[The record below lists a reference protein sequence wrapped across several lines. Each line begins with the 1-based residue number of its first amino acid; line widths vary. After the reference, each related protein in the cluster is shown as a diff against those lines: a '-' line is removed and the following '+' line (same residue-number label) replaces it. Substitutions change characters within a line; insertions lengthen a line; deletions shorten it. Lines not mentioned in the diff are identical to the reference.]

1 MNRATLLLCLFGI
14 VSSNLINNVAARLG
28 GEGIVGGE
36 RADEKQ
42 FPYQVALLVKGKLVC
57 GGGIIG
63 DKYILT
69 AAHCFIDK
77 DGSFYNKAYTVVAG
91 STDLNLDEGIE
102 ITPEKVYVHKGY
114 QPPNFDNDIAILKLK
129 EGLGVDS
136 DPSLSKL
143 NLPKANLKY
152 TGRTAVIS
160 GYGFT
165 TIQVMTHPLIGIP
178 MEVGGSTDNKLHFTE
193 VDIISNAE
201 CSQRNA
207 PKPVYNS
214 NICGQVKQH
223 NPSKPEGICSG
234 DSGSPLV
241 VDDDVVIG
249 VVSTSP
255 LGCDETVEA
264 ASYTRVSSHLSFIEN
279 VLKGKYTTEVSI
291 FEIPDDKPA
300 QKPSAGFPFFPS
312 YPSYGQDDDIFSIP
326 QYGDQDPQFPS
337 HSLPFYSLGYKKRK
351 LHLSRVK
358 QTRVDQST
366 RRRRGLFRQQTAF
379 AEAIVIINEKC
390 NKIVGKPVLPSYL
403 CAKVASFFL
412 HPEGVCSHSKSVIFI
427 GTATAA
433 ARWCMMAK
441 P

>member
-14 VSSNLINNVAARLG
+14 LSSNLISNVAARLG
-28 GEGIVGGE
+28 GEGIIGGE

-77 DGSFYNKAYTVVAG
+77 TGSFYNRAYTVVAG
-91 STDLNLDEGIE
+91 ATDLNLDEGIK
-102 ITPEKVYVHKGY
+102 IAPEKVYVHKDY
-114 QPPNFDNDIAILKLK
+114 QTSTFENDIAILKLK

-136 DPSLSKL
+136 NPSLSKL

-165 TIQVMTHPLIGIP
+165 TIQVMTYPVIGIP
-178 MEVGGSTDNKLHFTE
+178 IEVGGSTDNKLRFTK

-201 CSQRNA
+201 CAQRNA
-207 PKPVYNS
+207 LKPVYNS

-223 NPSKPEGICSG
+223 NPSKSEGICSG

-241 VDDDVVIG
+241 IDDDVVIG

-264 ASYTRVSSHLSFIEN
+264 ASYTRVSSHLTFVEN
-279 VLKGKYTTEVSI
+279 VLKGKSTTGARI
-291 FEIPDDKPA
+291 FEFPDDKPA
-300 QKPSAGFPFFPS
+300 QKSSGDFLFFPP

-326 QYGDQDPQFPS
+326 QYGDRYAQFPS
-337 HSLPFYSLGYKKRK
+337 FSLPFDSLGYKKRK
-351 LHLSRVK
+351 
-358 QTRVDQST
+358 
-366 RRRRGLFRQQTAF
+366 
-379 AEAIVIINEKC
+379 
-390 NKIVGKPVLPSYL
+390 
-403 CAKVASFFL
+403 
-412 HPEGVCSHSKSVIFI
+412 
-427 GTATAA
+427 
-433 ARWCMMAK
+433 
-441 P
+441 